1 MMSRAFTSIEIKS
14 IITQLKTAL
23 IQAAASGGVT
33 SYTLNTG
40 QGSTTVHS
48 ASLEEITNSINYFQ
62 GLLNEI
68 IEVETGSNIT
78 YVRDLGI

>member
-1 MMSRAFTSIEIKS
+1 MSQAFTSTEIKT
-14 IITQLKTAL
+14 IISQLKTAL

-40 QGSTTVHS
+40 QGSTTVHA
-48 ASLEEITNSINYFQ
+48 ASLEQIKDSINYFQ
-62 GLLNEI
+62 GLLNET
-68 IEVETGSNIT
+68 IEIETGSNIT